1 MPRFFTQGVS
11 GDTIIITG
19 GDAAHIGRVLRM
31 AVGDELVVCDTG
43 TDIEYYCRIVS
54 IAPDAVTLA
63 VDRAQNSAAEPDV
76 RVHLYMA
83 LPKGDKLELVI
94 QKAVE
99 LGVCDVT
106 PILTRRCVSR
116 PDAKSLAK
124 KQDRWQK
131 IAAEAAKQCGRARIP
146 AVRPTLD
153 WTAALDELAGQPLS
167 ILFYELGGAPLRTL
181 LAGASADIA
190 IVVGAEGG
198 FDVGQAHPALRNCAA
213 VRTFGHY
220 VRDRQPGLKRCGKG
234 CFPRAQVET
243 VESFIALFPH
253 ILCCFEFSQLYFWLD
268 KSINYIS

>member
-31 AVGDELVVCDTG
+31 AVGDELVVCDSG
-43 TDIEYYCRIVS
+43 TDIEYYCRIAS
-54 IAPDAVTLA
+54 IASDAVTLA

-116 PDAKSLAK
+116 PDARSLAK
-124 KQDRWQK
+124 KQERWQK
-131 IAAEAAKQCGRARIP
+131 IAAEAAKQCGRAHIP
-146 AVRPTLD
+146 AVRPALD
-153 WTAALDELAGQPLS
+153 WPAALDELAAQPLS
-167 ILFYELGGAPLRTL
+167 ILFYELGGAPLRAL
-181 LAGASADIA
+181 LEGAPADIA

-198 FDVGQAHPALRNCAA
+198 FDEAEVEQALARGVKTATLGRRILRCETAPLCALSAIM
-213 VRTFGHY
+213 Y
-220 VRDRQPGLKRCGKG
+220 
-234 CFPRAQVET
+234 ET
-243 VESFIALFPH
+243 GN
-253 ILCCFEFSQLYFWLD
+253 LD
-268 KSINYIS
+268 

>member
-43 TDIEYYCRIVS
+43 TDIEYYCRIAA

-181 LAGASADIA
+181 LAGTSADIA

-198 FDVGQAHPALRNCAA
+198 FDESEVEQALARGVKTATLGRRILRCETAPLCALSAIM
-213 VRTFGHY
+213 Y
-220 VRDRQPGLKRCGKG
+220 
-234 CFPRAQVET
+234 ET
-243 VESFIALFPH
+243 GN
-253 ILCCFEFSQLYFWLD
+253 LD
-268 KSINYIS
+268 